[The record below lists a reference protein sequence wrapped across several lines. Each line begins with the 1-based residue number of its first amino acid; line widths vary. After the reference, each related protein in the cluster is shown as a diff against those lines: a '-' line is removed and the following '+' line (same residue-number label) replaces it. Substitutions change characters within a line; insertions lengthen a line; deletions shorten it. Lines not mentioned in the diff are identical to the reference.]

1 MNLQDDEDFDGGEA
15 ETWAGERDA
24 EDYVASIYSSL
35 KDSAVPPGDGW
46 FIPPLAD
53 FHDGVDIA
61 DTKSFYCEPREWDQ
75 DPSDVPQGHPA
86 RAIARVLQNAPEQSV
101 VRVWTYSL
109 TDPYMIDMLLH
120 HAKFKTM
127 RVILHPDIY
136 SVKKIQEFCGN
147 IPSSKEGNPTILIK
161 NLVNIRVANMNKAH
175 CEFRSSMYRKAII
188 TENFSGVG
196 SYNLSCLARCKNE
209 ETLYIVKTSEAD
221 IQNFDEKWNSLATR
235 QLDITNVDDNLF
247 KRPAMKRKRG
257 G

>member
-15 ETWAGERDA
+15 ETWEGERDA

-35 KDSAVPPGDGW
+35 KDSAAPPGDGW

-61 DTKSFYCEPREWDQ
+61 DTKTFYCEPREWDQ

-86 RAIARVLQNAPEQSV
+86 RAIARVLHNAPEQSV
-101 VRVWTYSL
+101 VRVWVYSL
-109 TDPYMIDMLLH
+109 TDPYMIDMLAH

-127 RVILHPDIY
+127 RVILHPDAY
-136 SVKKIQEFCGN
+136 SVEKIKEFCAN

-161 NLVNIRVANMNKAH
+161 SLVNIRVANMNKSH
-175 CEFRSSMYRKAII
+175 CEFRSSMHRKAII
-188 TENFSGVG
+188 TESVSAVG

-209 ETLYIVKTSEAD
+209 ETLYIVNTSEAD
-221 IQNFDEKWNSLATR
+221 IKKFDEKWKSLGATR
-235 QLDITNVDDNLF
+235 QLNITNVDGDLF
-247 KRPAMKRKRG
+247 KRPAKRKRG
-257 G
+257 